1 MQLRRLPILE
11 GVRVIPSTTAAHH
24 AGAILTIDLA
34 AIAENY
40 RFLQEQAQTAVC
52 AAVVKAD
59 AYGLGAEKI
68 APVLAG
74 AGCQHFFVAHL
85 EEGIALRRTLGSGA
99 TIAVLHGPF
108 AGTEADFIASDLV
121 PVLSSLDQVSR
132 WAATALAS
140 GTQLPAIL
148 QVDTGMARFG
158 LSEADVRVL
167 FDNHQQLDAL
177 DLRLVMSHLACADE
191 PDHPAN
197 AMQLASFRQ
206 MGRILRCRRMSLTA
220 SSGIFLG
227 PEYHF
232 DLVRPGAAL
241 YGIAPQAGRPNPMRP
256 VVRLQAKVLQVR
268 DVPANTPVGYGHTA
282 KTTTSS
288 RLATVAVGYADGF
301 LRSLS
306 GRGGAWF
313 NGSYLPIVGRVSM
326 DSIVLDTTALPAG
339 SLPPGALVDLIGPD
353 QDLDALARDAGT
365 IGYELL
371 TSLGSRYHRQ
381 YIHS

>member
-1 MQLRRLPILE
+1 MQTLQFLDQEQVRRLP
-11 GVRVIPSTTAAHH
+11 STSAASR
-24 AGAILTIDLA
+24 ASALLTIDLD

-40 RFLQEQAQTAVC
+40 RFLQEQARSAIC

-59 AYGLGAEKI
+59 AYGLGAGEI
-68 APVLAG
+68 APALIR

-85 EEGIALRRTLGSGA
+85 EEGIALRRILGAGA
-99 TIAVLHGPF
+99 AIAVLHGPL
-108 AGTEADFIASDLV
+108 AGTEADFIIHDLV
-121 PVLSSLDQVSR
+121 PVLNSLDQISR
-132 WAATALAS
+132 WAATAMPG
-140 GTQLPAIL
+140 GTRLPAIL

-158 LSEADVRVL
+158 LSEADVDVL
-167 FDNHQQLDAL
+167 IDNHQQLDAL

-197 AMQLASFRQ
+197 AMQLALFQQ
-206 MGRILRCRRMSLTA
+206 MGRLLPCRRMSLAA

-232 DLVRPGAAL
+232 KLVRPGAAL
-241 YGIAPQAGRPNPMRP
+241 YGIAPQADRPNPMRP
-256 VVRLQAKVLQVR
+256 VVRLQGKVVQVR

-282 KTTTSS
+282 RTTSPS

-301 LRSLS
+301 VRSLS

-313 NGSYLPIVGRVSM
+313 NGSHLPILGRVSM
-326 DSIVLDTTALPAG
+326 DSIILDATALPAG
-339 SLPPGALVDLIGPD
+339 SLLPGALVDLIDPG
-353 QDLDALARDAGT
+353 QDLDALARKAGT